1 MKIAK
6 QLVLATLFA
15 ISSSFAIAQ
24 TNTLDAQTNLNQIGT
39 LTPNTAGALGF
50 DNRYEGVKGT
60 PFLFEE
66 WTPCE
71 IYLENGTEFK
81 DELKLNYN
89 AETNEIHLL
98 SPNNTVR
105 ILYSTQIKKFVATP
119 KSGSSFFVRF
129 KPTELGLKEGPEIFC
144 EVLYDGETKLVK
156 KTNVIYKKANYEG
169 AYAQGKTYDE
179 YQKTDKLYIKTK
191 NGYEKIGLSKGA
203 VMKLFPEKKAEL
215 KGYFKKLGKGID
227 TEKEL
232 VKALIFADGK

>member
-1 MKIAK
+1 MKTTK
-6 QLVLATLFA
+6 QLVLVTLLI

-39 LTPNTAGALGF
+39 LTPNTVGALGF
-50 DNRYEGVKGT
+50 DNRYEGVKGS

-66 WTPCE
+66 WIPCE
-71 IYLENGTEFK
+71 IYLENGTEYK
-81 DELKLNYN
+81 EGLKLNYN
-89 AETNEIHLL
+89 AENDEIHLL
-98 SPNNTVR
+98 SPNKTVR
-105 ILYSTQIKKFVATP
+105 ILYSTQIKKFVATGN
-119 KSGSSFFVRF
+119 SGAALFVRF
-129 KPTELGLKEGPEIFC
+129 KPTELGLKEGRELFC

-203 VMKLFPEKKAEL
+203 VMKLFPEKKSEL

-232 VKALIFADGK
+232 VEALIFIES